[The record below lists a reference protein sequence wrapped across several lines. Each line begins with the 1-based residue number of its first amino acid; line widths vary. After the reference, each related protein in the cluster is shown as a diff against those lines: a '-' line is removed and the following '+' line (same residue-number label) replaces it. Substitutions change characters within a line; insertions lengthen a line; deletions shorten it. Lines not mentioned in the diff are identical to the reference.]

1 MKINNIILVLR
12 TRIIL
17 LSSFVI
23 YFFCICHSG
32 RFPIIHYSPVVCLLA
47 RYLPPMHYTLK
58 FIAALVFTILIF
70 ILNPSVNIIH
80 EDNIFQ
86 VLGML
91 YFFLKILYIVLHGD
105 IIDE

>member
-32 RFPIIHYSPVVCLLA
+32 RFPIVLPSKVPAFLNVVD
-47 RYLPPMHYTLK
+47 
-58 FIAALVFTILIF
+58 IAGLVKGAHEGQGLGNAFLSHIRACDALFHM
-70 ILNPSVNIIH
+70 SS
-80 EDNIFQ
+80 
-86 VLGML
+86 
-91 YFFLKILYIVLHGD
+91 K
-105 IIDE
+105 

>member
-32 RFPIIHYSPVVCLLA
+32 RFPIIQAGRVGWINIWDSLFFNVCCPDMRINFWSEKDKIVMWKQICNSLCTS
-47 RYLPPMHYTLK
+47 M
-58 FIAALVFTILIF
+58 TIRKGLTGQ
-70 ILNPSVNIIH
+70 PQS
-80 EDNIFQ
+80 
-86 VLGML
+86 
-91 YFFLKILYIVLHGD
+91 
-105 IIDE
+105 

>member
-32 RFPIIHYSPVVCLLA
+32 RFPILLTDNGLLGVVSKAVDKSTNNKAVGSPL
-47 RYLPPMHYTLK
+47 
-58 FIAALVFTILIF
+58 
-70 ILNPSVNIIH
+70 
-80 EDNIFQ
+80 DND
-86 VLGML
+86 
-91 YFFLKILYIVLHGD
+91 K
-105 IIDE
+105 